1 MESELLKTIQS
12 NKLSADLLYK
22 NKFYTQA
29 TTLYFKTLF
38 SVCDY
43 VILKSTGNAP
53 KSHVE
58 RFSAMKTQF
67 PDLYLINDKYFPI
80 YQQTYTSQIDKPT
93 CDIIKQNVEKL
104 IKEKGIQI

>member
-1 MESELLKTIQS
+1 MLQSCWHYQHQLPISSILLITPTILVQPTNSFKYIFSVCNTKMESELLKTIQS

-58 RFSAMKTQF
+58 R
-67 PDLYLINDKYFPI
+67 
-80 YQQTYTSQIDKPT
+80 
-93 CDIIKQNVEKL
+93 
-104 IKEKGIQI
+104 